1 MSSVSLGSSPAFT
14 LTNLEISG
22 TVVNFCKLSL
32 TSRILNSSLSV
43 SLPANVWNPEQ
54 VFKSL

>member
-14 LTNLEISG
+14 LTNLEVSG

-32 TSRILNSSLSV
+32 TSHILNSSLSV
-43 SLPANVWNPEQ
+43 FLPANVWNPEQ
-54 VFKSL
+54 VFKTL